1 MKYTKQQRKD
11 LHKAFKAAETYL
23 EKQGFLCWAVTAAY
37 EAGMITESQ
46 QKLAKNLIEHRIHP
60 HHTVGRWVHSSAG
73 VPNKELTPKAM
84 KAYRKRWLESLVKE
98 FSK

>member
-11 LHKAFKAAETYL
+11 LHKAFRAAQPYL
-23 EKQGFLCWAVTAAY
+23 EEQVFLCWAVVEAHA
-37 EAGMITESQ
+37 AGMITTE
-46 QKLAKNLIEHRIHP
+46 QKELAKNLIEHRMYP
-60 HHTVGRWVHSSAG
+60 YVTVGGWLRSDAG

-84 KAYRKRWLESLVKE
+84 KAYRKRWLESLIKE

>member
-11 LHKAFKAAETYL
+11 LHKAFRAAEPYL
-23 EKQGFLCWAVTAAY
+23 EDQFFLCWALNTAY

-46 QKLAKNLIEHRIHP
+46 QDLAKNLIEHRIHP
-60 HHTVGRWVHSSAG
+60 HFAVGIWLHSSVG

-84 KAYRKRWLESLVKE
+84 KAYRKRWLESLIKE